1 MFENARTG
9 KLEIRI
15 AISRSCRAVDSGHSR
30 PRFQAR
36 WRQQPILQ
44 RMSQSLPPQITADS
58 PCFIIAE
65 AGVNH
70 NGDLALAKQLV
81 LAAKES
87 GADAVKFQTFQAKHL
102 VTADAPQAEYQA
114 KNSGVTESQ
123 FDMLKRLE
131 LPLEAFAELNR
142 YCQELGIL
150 FMSTAFD
157 EESSDFLAGL
167 GMPIFKIPSGELTN
181 LPLLRHIA
189 RHGKPMIVST
199 GMGTLDEVAEAV
211 ETIRAAGNDD
221 ITVLHCV
228 SNYPAPPESVNLRA
242 MDAMRAALGVPIGYS
257 DHTMGIEASV
267 IAVAAGAK
275 VIEKHFT
282 LDCEM
287 PGPDHKASL
296 EPADLAEMVRSIRRV
311 EILLGSGLK
320 QPSEAELAVAK
331 IVRRSVVAQTPI
343 PAGTTITEDML
354 VLRRPGTGIP
364 PAKFHEVPG
373 RRALVDIAE
382 GSMIRWEDLA

>member
-1 MFENARTG
+1 MKACSPEHGLLVSAASLSYARAIMVAQSSSH
-9 KLEIRI
+9 LI
-15 AISRSCRAVDSGHSR
+15 APDR
-30 PRFQAR
+30 P
-36 WRQQPILQ
+36 
-44 RMSQSLPPQITADS
+44 S
-58 PCFIIAE
+58 FIIAE

-70 NGDLALAKQLV
+70 NGSLV
-81 LAAKES
+81 LAKKLVQAAAQS

-102 VTADAPQAEYQA
+102 VTSDAPQAEYQA
-114 KNSGVTESQ
+114 KNSGITESQ

-142 YCQELGIL
+142 YCQELGIM

-157 EESSDFLAGL
+157 EGSSDFLAGL

-189 RHGKPMIVST
+189 RHGRPMIVST

-211 ETIRAAGNDD
+211 EAIRAVGNDD

-242 MDAMRAALGVPIGYS
+242 MEAMRAALGVPIGYS

-267 IAVAAGAK
+267 FAVAAGAK

-282 LDCEM
+282 LDCQM

-311 EILLGSGLK
+311 EVLLGSGLK

-331 IVRRSVVAQTPI
+331 IVRRSVVAQTSI
-343 PAGTTITEDML
+343 PAGTIIKDAML
-354 VLRRPGTGIP
+354 VLRRPGTGIS

>member
-1 MFENARTG
+1 MHPGPALITPE
-9 KLEIRI
+9 
-15 AISRSCRAVDSGHSR
+15 SR
-30 PRFQAR
+30 
-36 WRQQPILQ
+36 
-44 RMSQSLPPQITADS
+44 
-58 PCFIIAE
+58 CFIIAE

-70 NGDLALAKQLV
+70 NGSLDLAKELV
-81 LAAKES
+81 LKARQA
-87 GADAVKFQTFQAKHL
+87 GADAVKFQTFQASHL

-114 KNSGVTESQ
+114 ANTGKTESQ
-123 FDMLKRLE
+123 YDMLKRLE
-131 LPLEAFAELNR
+131 LPLQAFAELNR
-142 YCQELGIL
+142 FCQETGIL

-157 EESSDFLAGL
+157 EESADFLHEL

-189 RHGKPMIVST
+189 RFGKPLIVST

-211 ETIRAAGNDD
+211 ETIRACGNDD

-242 MDAMRAALGVPIGYS
+242 MAAMQAALGVPIGYS

-267 IAVAAGAK
+267 TAVAAGAR

-282 LDCEM
+282 LDCAM

-296 EPADLAEMVRSIRRV
+296 EPDDLAEMVRAIRRV
-311 EILLGSGLK
+311 EVLLGTGLK

-331 IVRRSVVAQTPI
+331 IVRRSVVAGRSI
-343 PAGTTITEDML
+343 PAGTLISAEML

-364 PAKFHEVPG
+364 PARLPEVPG
-373 RRALVDIAE
+373 RIARVDIAE
-382 GSMIRWEDLA
+382 GSLIRWEDLG

>member
-1 MFENARTG
+1 MIPNQPS
-9 KLEIRI
+9 I
-15 AISRSCRAVDSGHSR
+15 ASDR
-30 PRFQAR
+30 
-36 WRQQPILQ
+36 
-44 RMSQSLPPQITADS
+44 

-70 NGDLALAKQLV
+70 NGDAALAKQLV

-102 VTADAPQAEYQA
+102 VTSDAPQAEYQA
-114 KNSGVTESQ
+114 KNSGKTESQ

-142 YCQELGIL
+142 YCQELGIM

-157 EESSDFLAGL
+157 EDSSDFLAGL

-211 ETIRAAGNDD
+211 ETIRSAGNDD

-228 SNYPAPPESVNLRA
+228 TDYPTPPDQVNLRA
-242 MDAMRAALGVPIGYS
+242 MHVIKEELNVPVGYS

-282 LDCEM
+282 LDCSL

-296 EPADLAEMVRSIRRV
+296 EPGDLAEMVRSIRRV
-311 EILLGSGLK
+311 EVLLGSGQK
-320 QPSEAELAVAK
+320 RPNESELAVAK
-331 IVRRSVVAQTPI
+331 IVRRSVVAARDLK
-343 PAGTTITEDML
+343 AGEVICKEM
-354 VLRRPGTGIP
+354 VQLRRPGTGIE
-364 PAKFHEVPG
+364 PARLPEVIG
-373 RRALVDIAE
+373 KKLVRAVAGGVVL
-382 GSMIRWEDLA
+382 SWEDMA

>member
-1 MFENARTG
+1 M
-9 KLEIRI
+9 
-15 AISRSCRAVDSGHSR
+15 AVTH
-30 PRFQAR
+30 P
-36 WRQQPILQ
+36 L
-44 RMSQSLPPQITADS
+44 ITPES

-70 NGDLALAKQLV
+70 NGSLDLARQLV
-81 LAAKES
+81 LKAKEA

-114 KNSGVTESQ
+114 TNTGRTESQ

-142 YCQELGIL
+142 FCQEAGIL

-157 EESSDFLAGL
+157 EESADFLHQL
-167 GMPIFKIPSGELTN
+167 GMPVFKIPSGELTN
-181 LPLLRHIA
+181 LPLLQHIA
-189 RHGKPMIVST
+189 RFGRPMIVST

-211 ETIRAAGNDD
+211 EAIRACGNDD

-242 MDAMRAALGVPIGYS
+242 MAAMQAALGVPVGYS

-267 IAVAAGAK
+267 TAVAAGAR

-282 LDCEM
+282 LDCAM

-296 EPADLAEMVRSIRRV
+296 EPADLAEMVRAIRRV
-311 EILLGSGLK
+311 EVLLGTGLK
-320 QPSEAELAVAK
+320 HPSEAELAVAK
-331 IVRRSVVAQTPI
+331 IVRRSVVARHSI
-343 PAGTTITEDML
+343 PAGTRVTAEML

-364 PAKFHEVPG
+364 PARLPEVPG
-373 RRALVDIAE
+373 RTARVDIAE
-382 GSMIRWEDLA
+382 GRLIQWEDLA

>member
-1 MFENARTG
+1 MN
-9 KLEIRI
+9 
-15 AISRSCRAVDSGHSR
+15 
-30 PRFQAR
+30 QASV
-36 WRQQPILQ
+36 PH
-44 RMSQSLPPQITADS
+44 ITLDS

-70 NGDLALAKQLV
+70 NGDLEVAKQLV
-81 LAAKES
+81 HAAAVA

-102 VTADAPQAEYQA
+102 VTTDAPQAEYQA
-114 KNSGVTESQ
+114 QNSGKTESQ

-131 LPLEAFAELNR
+131 LPLEAFAELQR
-142 YCQELGIL
+142 CCQQEGIL

-157 EESSDFLAGL
+157 EESADYLAAL

-189 RHGKPMIVST
+189 AYKRPMIVST
-199 GMGTLDEVAEAV
+199 GMGTLGEVLEAV
-211 ETIRAAGNDD
+211 ETLRMAGNDD

-228 SNYPAPPESVNLRA
+228 SNYPASPESVNLRA
-242 MDAMRAALGVPIGYS
+242 MDVMHRALNVPIGYS

-267 IAVAAGAK
+267 FAVAAGAK

-296 EPADLAEMVRSIRRV
+296 EPAYLAEMVRSIRRV
-311 EILLGSGLK
+311 EVLLGSGLK

-343 PAGTTITEDML
+343 AAGTVISESML

-373 RRALVDIAE
+373 RRALVDIVE

>member
-1 MFENARTG
+1 MPASDSSH
-9 KLEIRI
+9 LI
-15 AISRSCRAVDSGHSR
+15 APDR
-30 PRFQAR
+30 
-36 WRQQPILQ
+36 
-44 RMSQSLPPQITADS
+44 

-70 NGDLALAKQLV
+70 NGDPALAKQLV

-142 YCQELGIL
+142 YCQELGIM

-211 ETIRAAGNDD
+211 ETIRAAGNAD

-242 MDAMRAALGVPIGYS
+242 MESMRAALGVPIGYS

-311 EILLGSGLK
+311 EVLLGSGLK

-331 IVRRSVVAQTPI
+331 IVRRSVVAQSLI
-343 PAGTTITEDML
+343 PVGTTITEAML

-373 RRALVDIAE
+373 RRALVVIAE

>member
-1 MFENARTG
+1 MP
-9 KLEIRI
+9 
-15 AISRSCRAVDSGHSR
+15 DSK
-30 PRFQAR
+30 P
-36 WRQQPILQ
+36 L
-44 RMSQSLPPQITADS
+44 ITSES

-70 NGDLALAKQLV
+70 NGSLDLAKKLV
-81 LAAKES
+81 LAAKEA

-114 KNSGVTESQ
+114 KNSGKTESQ

-142 YCQELGIL
+142 YCQEQGIM

-157 EESSDFLAGL
+157 EESADYLHAL
-167 GMPIFKIPSGELTN
+167 GMPVFKIPSGELTN
-181 LPLLRHIA
+181 HPLLRHIA
-189 RHGKPMIVST
+189 RYGRPMIVST

-211 ETIRAAGNDD
+211 STIRAAGNHD

-228 SNYPAPPESVNLRA
+228 TNYPTPPQDVNLRA
-242 MDAMRAALGVPIGYS
+242 MAAMQAALGVPIGFS

-282 LDCEM
+282 LDCNM

-296 EPADLAEMVRSIRRV
+296 EPADLAEMVCSIRRV
-311 EILLGSGLK
+311 EVLLGSGLK

-331 IVRRSVVAQTPI
+331 IVRRSVVAQCAI
-343 PAGTTITEDML
+343 PAGTVITESMI

-364 PAKFHEVPG
+364 PARFHEVPG
-373 RRALVDIAE
+373 KTAREDIAE
-382 GSMIRWEDLA
+382 GSIIRWEELA

>member
-1 MFENARTG
+1 MSAP
-9 KLEIRI
+9 
-15 AISRSCRAVDSGHSR
+15 AISHLISPDRS
-30 PRFQAR
+30 
-36 WRQQPILQ
+36 
-44 RMSQSLPPQITADS
+44 
-58 PCFIIAE
+58 CFIIAE

-70 NGDLALAKQLV
+70 NGCLELAKKLV
-81 LAAKES
+81 LAARDA

-102 VTADAPQAEYQA
+102 VTSDAPQAEYQA
-114 KNSGVTESQ
+114 RNSGKTESQ
-123 FDMLKRLE
+123 FEMLKRLE
-131 LPLEAFAELNR
+131 LPLEAFAELSR
-142 YCQELGIL
+142 YCQELGIM

-157 EESSDFLAGL
+157 EDSADYLSGL
-167 GMPIFKIPSGELTN
+167 GMAIFKIPSGELTN

-189 RHGKPMIVST
+189 RHRKPMIVST
-199 GMGTLDEVAEAV
+199 GMGTLDEVADAV
-211 ETIRAAGNDD
+211 QTIRAAGNDD

-242 MDAMRAALGVPIGYS
+242 MQAMQAALGVPIGYS

-287 PGPDHKASL
+287 AGPDHKASL
-296 EPADLAEMVRSIRRV
+296 EPAALAEMVRSIRRV
-311 EILLGSGLK
+311 EVLLGDGLK

-331 IVRRSVVAQTPI
+331 IVRRSVVAKTAI
-343 PAGTTITEDML
+343 SAGTMIKEEML

-364 PAKFHEVPG
+364 PARFHEVSG
-373 RRALVDIAE
+373 RHARVDIPE
-382 GSMIRWEDLA
+382 GAMIQWEDLA